1 MAFTRPPL
9 PYAAD
14 ALEPHIDAQTMTIHS
29 EKHHQAY
36 VDKLNEALEGHP
48 ELQKHDID
56 GLMKDIKSVPEAI
69 RQTVINN
76 GGGHANHTLFFDIM
90 GPNGGGE
97 PTGAIADAIKESFGS
112 FAEMKKTV
120 TANGGGQ
127 FGSGWSWV
135 VMDPTSGKLVA
146 VKKPN
151 QDSPLMDGQVPIF
164 GVDVWEH
171 SYYLKYQNARPKY
184 LEAWWNTID
193 WAKVNKRYEAA
204 KAAK

>member
-9 PYAAD
+9 PYAPD

-36 VDKLNEALEGHP
+36 VDKLNDALKDQP

-56 GLMKDIKSVPEAI
+56 SLMRNITKVPESI
-69 RQTVINN
+69 RQAVINN
-76 GGGHANHTLFFDIM
+76 GGGHANHTLFFAIM

-97 PTGAIADAIKESFGS
+97 PTGAIAEAITEAFGS
-112 FAEMKKTV
+112 FAKLKETV
-120 TANGGGQ
+120 NANGGSQ
-127 FGSGWSWV
+127 FGSGWSWI
-135 VMDPTSGKLVA
+135 VMDPSTKKLVA

-151 QDSPLMDGQVPIF
+151 QDSPLMDGHTPIF

-184 LEAWWNTID
+184 LEAWWNTINWD
-193 WAKVNKRYEAA
+193 QVNEVYSAA
-204 KAAK
+204 KAG